1 MTYTGTVVS
10 WHSRKGYGF
19 VECRDFEQ
27 DLYVHVSGFG
37 GGELIEGKTI
47 SFDVQED
54 GRDGKKRCVNVEG
67 DAVDRIRRDAP
78 ARRDSRDRYGDRD
91 RDRDRYGSRGGGG
104 RDRYD
109 SRDRRGGGGGGRR
122 YDSRDRYDRRDRYDS
137 RDRSR
142 RY

>member
-67 DAVDRIRRDAP
+67 DAVDRNRPGAQGLEGQVRRQGQGPVRIPTTPETALT
-78 ARRDSRDRYGDRD
+78 
-91 RDRDRYGSRGGGG
+91 RGETLKAVW
-104 RDRYD
+104 
-109 SRDRRGGGGGGRR
+109 
-122 YDSRDRYDRRDRYDS
+122 
-137 RDRSR
+137 RSPIVD
-142 RY
+142 